1 MSNLKSAKN
10 GRSNRVHVK
19 STCIESFFGTFIGTN
34 IYLTIISSWASW
46 YVNFIASKLP
56 DDF

>member
-34 IYLTIISSWASW
+34 IYLTII
-46 YVNFIASKLP
+46 
-56 DDF
+56 